1 MISGVVSGIPS
12 GDAFVMN
19 AQASIVRPPASTFAA
34 APPGSLGFVRRVSTL
49 DTCTIGRRVFVK
61 ELTPS
66 FKGMRGSR
74 SDSTSIPPASPPWS
88 SWRRSS
94 VVTTLA
100 YSTPVPASQVKVGTG
115 SPSPLGPSLVEKRP
129 KLDGYSRLPARGTVN
144 FALFS
149 KHATAVTLC
158 LFLSGKQGSPPD
170 LEIAL
175 DPNSQRTGDIWH
187 ASVENVPLCGMLYA
201 YKVDGPKGWGEGHRF
216 DPSLLLIDPYAPLV
230 DGRRKFG
237 DGSQRMAQMYGT
249 FDFESEPFD
258 WGEAEAK
265 RKPIPEKDVIIY
277 EMNVRAYTADPSS
290 GVEEGRR
297 GSYSAVADKVQ
308 HLVQLGVNAVELLP
322 IFEYDE
328 MEFQR
333 RPNPRDHMVNTWGYS
348 TVNFFAPM
356 SRFASN
362 AGGPVA
368 AAREVKEMVKKLH
381 AVNTWG
387 YSSVNFFAPM
397 SRFASNTGGPVAA
410 AREVKE
416 MVKKLHAVNTWG
428 YSSVNFFA
436 PMSRFASNTGGPV
449 AAAREVK
456 EMVKKLHAMS
466 SNEPLTRFNRLQP
479 LSPSSTGEHV
489 GLLSTSSPPCLTSP
503 PTLGTTVPPSTAF
516 NSSLLRSL
524 FLPTPQVNTWGYS
537 TVNFFAPMSRFAS
550 NGGGPVAAA
559 REVKEMVKKLH
570 AEGVEVILDVVY
582 NHTNEADDTFPYTT
596 SFRGIDNKTYYIVQ
610 PNSYVQLANYAGCG
624 NTLNCN
630 HPVVMQMILDSLR
643 HWVQEYHVDG
653 FRFDLASVLCRGTD
667 GEPLKGPPHCSSP
680 FFTAAHCSLL
690 LPFAHPSL
698 SLQEYHVDGF
708 RFDLAS
714 VLCRGTD
721 GEPLTAPPLIR
732 AIAKDEVLSKC
743 KLIAEPW
750 DCGGLYQVGSFP
762 NWDRWAEWNGKYR
775 DDVRKF
781 IKGDEGMKGPWA
793 EWNGK
798 YRDDVRKFIKGD
810 EGMKGPL
817 SCHWWAEWNGKYRD
831 DVRKFIKGDEG
842 MKGPFATRLAGSAD
856 MYHVNQRKPYHSIN
870 FVIAHDGFTLR
881 DLVSYNV
888 KHNEA
893 NGEEGRDGSN
903 DNFSWNCGAE
913 GATQD
918 EGIIALRNRQMRNFH
933 IALMVSQGTPMM
945 LMGDEYGHTRNGNNN
960 SYGHDT
966 ALNHFLWNQLDQAR
980 SSLFRFTAAVNRLRS
995 WHPALGQANFL
1006 SPVIPQRPPNCNNWD
1021 NYESRFL
1028 AFSLHDTSGTCGDLY
1043 VAFNAHSFAVDAGLP
1058 PPPAGRQWVRLA
1070 DTNLPS
1076 PRDIVDDLETI
1087 ATNGRVISGTY
1098 NVAPYSSLILLATKA
1113 YEEMESEK
1121 RQCHLR
1127 CADRLQAMC
1136 FKNGGIYIKLGQ
1148 HIAQLDYIVPEEY
1161 VIVMKESMLNTCPVT
1176 PYEDVRLVIQS
1187 ELGKPPEEIFSSFD
1201 PTPVAS
1207 ASLAQVHRGTLKTGE
1222 DVAVKV
1228 QHAHLLDTAAA
1239 DMVSV
1244 RLVIS
1249 ALYWFFPSLDY
1260 RWLITEVE
1268 ESLPKELN
1276 FTLEASNGRH
1286 CMANFRSSPSKL
1298 LRESVAVPR
1307 SFPEFTGQRVLT
1319 MEWMEGVPLT
1329 DVARLKDM
1337 GINPADVA
1345 KLISTAFAEM
1355 IFRHGF
1361 VHCDPHA
1368 ANVLVRP
1375 KQGGRRMP
1383 GGQLNQKSYC
1393 WITGYAASCPTPSAS
1408 ITLYHAIC
1416 PTASFPLSPSYVE
1429 PEVVLLDH
1437 GLCRQL
1443 PDSFCLYHAIS
1454 RYMSHCIVPTLAK
1467 LCGARGGTAG
1477 SRAMPPA
1484 SRLPLP
1490 QLRTP
1495 LEGPCA
1501 GQSER
1506 QHAVQHCAGNGV
1518 ETCVK
1523 NLAAATLSS
1532 LSLSLPYLS
1541 SLLSLR
1547 SLSPGY
1553 VEPEIVLLD
1562 HGMYRQLPDSLRL
1575 NYAHLWKALVLA
1587 DARGIMQYS
1596 IALGAGADLY
1606 AIFAATLTLR
1616 SWENIVEA
1624 SSDHLFIPDTAEEKK
1639 HLQKSAA
1646 AYFNDITRLLARL
1659 PRVLLLLLKTNDCL
1673 RSLDTALGTPPRGS
1687 GIMERY
1693 DVVVVGAGIMG
1704 SCAAYELAKRG
1715 RTVLLLE
1722 QFDLLHRRAYELVK
1736 CGR

>member
-74 SDSTSIPPASPPWS
+74 SDSTSIPTASPPWS

-362 AGGPVA
+362 
-368 AAREVKEMVKKLH
+368 
-381 AVNTWG
+381 
-387 YSSVNFFAPM
+387 
-397 SRFASNTGGPVAA
+397 
-410 AREVKE
+410 
-416 MVKKLHAVNTWG
+416 
-428 YSSVNFFA
+428 
-436 PMSRFASNTGGPV
+436 
-449 AAAREVK
+449 
-456 EMVKKLHAMS
+456 
-466 SNEPLTRFNRLQP
+466 
-479 LSPSSTGEHV
+479 
-489 GLLSTSSPPCLTSP
+489 
-503 PTLGTTVPPSTAF
+503 
-516 NSSLLRSL
+516 
-524 FLPTPQVNTWGYS
+524 
-537 TVNFFAPMSRFAS
+537 
-550 NGGGPVAAA
+550 GGGPVAAA

-667 GEPLKGPPHCSSP
+667 GEPL
-680 FFTAAHCSLL
+680 
-690 LPFAHPSL
+690 
-698 SLQEYHVDGF
+698 
-708 RFDLAS
+708 
-714 VLCRGTD
+714 
-721 GEPLTAPPLIR
+721 TAPPLIR

-762 NWDRWAEWNGKYR
+762 NWDR
-775 DDVRKF
+775 
-781 IKGDEGMKGPWA
+781 
-793 EWNGK
+793 
-798 YRDDVRKFIKGD
+798 
-810 EGMKGPL
+810 
-817 SCHWWAEWNGKYRD
+817 WAEWNGKYRD

-1006 SPVIPQRPPNCNNWD
+1006 SPRDITWHEDNWD

-1098 NVAPYSSLILLATKA
+1098 NVAPHSSLILLATKA
-1113 YEEMESEK
+1113 
-1121 RQCHLR
+1121 
-1127 CADRLQAMC
+1127 
-1136 FKNGGIYIKLGQ
+1136 
-1148 HIAQLDYIVPEEY
+1148 
-1161 VIVMKESMLNTCPVT
+1161 
-1176 PYEDVRLVIQS
+1176 
-1187 ELGKPPEEIFSSFD
+1187 
-1201 PTPVAS
+1201 
-1207 ASLAQVHRGTLKTGE
+1207 
-1222 DVAVKV
+1222 
-1228 QHAHLLDTAAA
+1228 
-1239 DMVSV
+1239 
-1244 RLVIS
+1244 
-1249 ALYWFFPSLDY
+1249 
-1260 RWLITEVE
+1260 
-1268 ESLPKELN
+1268 
-1276 FTLEASNGRH
+1276 
-1286 CMANFRSSPSKL
+1286 
-1298 LRESVAVPR
+1298 
-1307 SFPEFTGQRVLT
+1307 
-1319 MEWMEGVPLT
+1319 
-1329 DVARLKDM
+1329 
-1337 GINPADVA
+1337 
-1345 KLISTAFAEM
+1345 
-1355 IFRHGF
+1355 
-1361 VHCDPHA
+1361 
-1368 ANVLVRP
+1368 
-1375 KQGGRRMP
+1375 
-1383 GGQLNQKSYC
+1383 
-1393 WITGYAASCPTPSAS
+1393 
-1408 ITLYHAIC
+1408 
-1416 PTASFPLSPSYVE
+1416 
-1429 PEVVLLDH
+1429 
-1437 GLCRQL
+1437 
-1443 PDSFCLYHAIS
+1443 
-1454 RYMSHCIVPTLAK
+1454 
-1467 LCGARGGTAG
+1467 
-1477 SRAMPPA
+1477 
-1484 SRLPLP
+1484 
-1490 QLRTP
+1490 
-1495 LEGPCA
+1495 
-1501 GQSER
+1501 
-1506 QHAVQHCAGNGV
+1506 
-1518 ETCVK
+1518 
-1523 NLAAATLSS
+1523 
-1532 LSLSLPYLS
+1532 
-1541 SLLSLR
+1541 
-1547 SLSPGY
+1547 
-1553 VEPEIVLLD
+1553 
-1562 HGMYRQLPDSLRL
+1562 
-1575 NYAHLWKALVLA
+1575 
-1587 DARGIMQYS
+1587 
-1596 IALGAGADLY
+1596 
-1606 AIFAATLTLR
+1606 
-1616 SWENIVEA
+1616 
-1624 SSDHLFIPDTAEEKK
+1624 
-1639 HLQKSAA
+1639 
-1646 AYFNDITRLLARL
+1646 
-1659 PRVLLLLLKTNDCL
+1659 
-1673 RSLDTALGTPPRGS
+1673 
-1687 GIMERY
+1687 
-1693 DVVVVGAGIMG
+1693 
-1704 SCAAYELAKRG
+1704 
-1715 RTVLLLE
+1715 
-1722 QFDLLHRRAYELVK
+1722 
-1736 CGR
+1736 